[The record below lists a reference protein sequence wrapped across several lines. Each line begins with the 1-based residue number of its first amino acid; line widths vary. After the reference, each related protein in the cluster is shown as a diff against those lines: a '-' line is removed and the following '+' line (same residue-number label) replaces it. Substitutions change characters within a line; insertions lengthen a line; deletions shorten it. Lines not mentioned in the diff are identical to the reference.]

1 MRMNNNLHHHL
12 TPSSWNDLSWE
23 KAAEIQINKIFELRI
38 EDFEH
43 SDDLVQM
50 RKYLDVMIS
59 ELQAAPVG
67 KIAMNFIELG
77 RIARALGKNSG
88 FLNSEYFL
96 EPRPLLSVI
105 IRKQRDYGH
114 ENIARFGRTGLLVRL
129 HDKVA
134 RLENLLGSGKSP
146 NNESIEDNV
155 GDVIGYCTIGAMWEE
170 GTFLRALQGNTVAE
184 SAYVVEKIEKLAV

>member
-1 MRMNNNLHHHL
+1 MHMKNNLLHHS
-12 TPSSWNDLSWE
+12 TRSSWNDLSWE

-43 SDDLVQM
+43 LDDLAQM

-59 ELQAAPVG
+59 ELQEAPPG

-77 RIARALGKNSG
+77 RIARVLGKNSG

-96 EPRPLLSVI
+96 EPENLLSVI

-134 RLENLLGSGKSP
+134 RLENLLGSGSTP
-146 NNESIEDNV
+146 NNESIEDNI

-170 GTFLRALQGNTVAE
+170 GTFLRALQGNTVVE
-184 SAYVVEKIEKLAV
+184 SAYVVENIEKLSM